1 MVICREERAEER
13 QYVRQHSVVLVE
25 IRVARAVGGWA
36 GTAARAR
43 CLLFPVRMWGII
55 ILRWKAGDEI
65 SCIAGVELV
74 SWALDGQKYGLCW
87 AW

>member
-1 MVICREERAEER
+1 MVIGREERAEER
-13 QYVRQHSVVLVE
+13 QYVRQHSAVLVE
-25 IRVARAVGGWA
+25 IRVARAIGGWT

-43 CLLFPVRMWGII
+43 CLFFPARMLGII
-55 ILRWKAGDEI
+55 LLRWKAGDEI

-74 SWALDGQKYGLCW
+74 CWAFDGQGDGLCW